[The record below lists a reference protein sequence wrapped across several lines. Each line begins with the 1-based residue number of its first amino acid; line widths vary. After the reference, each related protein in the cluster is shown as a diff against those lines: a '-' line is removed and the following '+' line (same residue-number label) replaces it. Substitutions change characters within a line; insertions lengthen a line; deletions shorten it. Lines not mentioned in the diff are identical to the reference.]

1 GMTVALARRVGAR
14 MSSARAL
21 AVSVSLTVVVCPPAT
36 VNLPWASVRMLL
48 AADSRPLA
56 PAATAVSVRKAIEP
70 VHTVSAAGQ
79 LSLTLKTP
87 AELTARARLTSFAS
101 GTTAAP
107 GAGAGAAPGPAAPTG
122 GTSPPAGGAWAVV

>member
-1 GMTVALARRVGAR
+1 
-14 MSSARAL
+14 MSNARAL
-21 AVSVSLTVVVCPPAT
+21 AVSASLTVVVWPPAT
-36 VNLPWASVRMLL
+36 LNVPWARVRMLFL
-48 AADSRPLA
+48 ADSRPLA

-107 GAGAGAAPGPAAPTG
+107 GAGAAPGPAAPIG
-122 GTSPPAGGAWAVV
+122 GTSPPAGGAWAVVKL